1 MKKFIKLALISLG
14 TLSAIIVIPL
24 IILMFSHDQH
34 DDFHYKTPDEFLN
47 SKSFSWYIDI
57 FPKSS
62 RNIFLRTFVETSGM
76 IVIFEANTADEI
88 PFSQLYPITSKG
100 IDYLKDF
107 NIPTS
112 QIQPFLDN
120 GKLYCY
126 FYSNN
131 SPYLVSKYYSNNPD
145 LVHYMFISLRSENAL
160 ALCPS
165 NTVKTH

>member
-1 MKKFIKLALISLG
+1 MKKFIKLALIFIGFL
-14 TLSAIIVIPL
+14 TVIIAS
-24 IILMFSHDQH
+24 LMFMFDYSYYRDYYHH
-34 DDFHYKTPDEFLN
+34 TPDEFLN
-47 SKSFSWYIDI
+47 SESFSWYIDI

-62 RNIFLRTFVETSGM
+62 RNIFLRTFVETSEM

-88 PFSQLYPITSKG
+88 PLSQLYPITSKG

>member
-1 MKKFIKLALISLG
+1 MKKFIKLTLIFIGFL
-14 TLSAIIVIPL
+14 TVIIAS
-24 IILMFSHDQH
+24 LMFMFDYSYYRDYYYH
-34 DDFHYKTPDEFLN
+34 TPDEFLN
-47 SKSFSWYIDI
+47 SESFSWYIDI

-88 PFSQLYPITSKG
+88 PFSQLYPITSKR

-131 SPYLVSKYYSNNPD
+131 SLYLVSKYYSNNPD

>member
-1 MKKFIKLALISLG
+1 MNNFKKLTLIFIGFL
-14 TLSAIIVIPL
+14 TVIIAS
-24 IILMFSHDQH
+24 LMFMFDYSYYRDYYYH
-34 DDFHYKTPDEFLN
+34 TPDEFLN
-47 SKSFSWYIDI
+47 SESFSWYIDI

-62 RNIFLRTFVETSGM
+62 RNIFLRTFVETSEM
-76 IVIFEANTADEI
+76 IMIFEANTADEI
-88 PFSQLYPITSKG
+88 PLSQLYPITSKG

-107 NIPTS
+107 NLPTS

>member
-1 MKKFIKLALISLG
+1 MNNFKKLTLIFIGFL
-14 TLSAIIVIPL
+14 TVIIAS
-24 IILMFSHDQH
+24 LMFMFDYSYYRDYYYH
-34 DDFHYKTPDEFLN
+34 TPDEFLN
-47 SKSFSWYIDI
+47 SESFSWYIDI

-62 RNIFLRTFVETSGM
+62 RNIFLRTFVETNGM

>member
-14 TLSAIIVIPL
+14 TLSAIIFIPL
-24 IILMFSHDQH
+24 MILMFSYDQH
-34 DDFHYKTPDEFLN
+34 DDNYYKTPDEFLN

-62 RNIFLRTFVETSGM
+62 RNIFLRTFVETNEM

-126 FYSNN
+126 FYAQRGAGR
-131 SPYLVSKYYSNNPD
+131 PRRRRWAHAATQIGRAHV
-145 LVHYMFISLRSENAL
+145 
-160 ALCPS
+160 
-165 NTVKTH
+165 

>member
-1 MKKFIKLALISLG
+1 MKKFIKLSLISLG
-14 TLSAIIVIPL
+14 ILSAIIFIPFL
-24 IILMFSHDQH
+24 ILMFSYDQH
-34 DDFHYKTPDEFLN
+34 DDYYYKTPDEFLN

-62 RNIFLRTFVETSGM
+62 RNIFLRTFIETNGM
-76 IVIFEANTADEI
+76 IVIFETNTAD
-88 PFSQLYPITSKG
+88 
-100 IDYLKDF
+100 D
-107 NIPTS
+107 IPTS

-145 LVHYMFISLRSENAL
+145 LVHYMFTSLRSEEVL
-160 ALCPS
+160 ELCPL

>member
-1 MKKFIKLALISLG
+1 MNNFKKLTLILIG
-14 TLSAIIVIPL
+14 FLTAIIAS
-24 IILMFSHDQH
+24 LMFIFDYSYY
-34 DDFHYKTPDEFLN
+34 DDHYYHTPDEFLN

-62 RNIFLRTFVETSGM
+62 RNIFLRTFIETNEM
-76 IVIFEANTADEI
+76 IVIFETNKADEI
-88 PFSQLYPITSKG
+88 PLSQLYPITSKG
-100 IDYLKDF
+100 IDYLSDF
-107 NIPTS
+107 NIPAS
-112 QIQPFLDN
+112 QKQPFLDN

-160 ALCPS
+160 ALCHS